1 MPTLTSESLHPC
13 STLINLPIS
22 AAEAELLVSLLRP
35 RAHLLH
41 ELLEVQIQAC
51 EPGDDTWADTQ
62 DALRVANRTL
72 LKVRNVQVQYERQG
86 Q

>member
-1 MPTLTSESLHPC
+1 MPTLTTETLHPC
-13 STLINLPIS
+13 RIVLNLTIT

-51 EPGDDTWADTQ
+51 EPGDDSWADTQ
-62 DALRVANRTL
+62 TALRVANKAL
-72 LKVRNVQVQYERQG
+72 IKMRNLQLQYEQEAA
-86 Q
+86 

>member
-1 MPTLTSESLHPC
+1 MPTLTPETLHPC
-13 STLINLPIS
+13 RLMLNLTIT
-22 AAEAELLVSLLRP
+22 AAEAELFVALLKP

-62 DALRVANRTL
+62 KALRVANRAL
-72 LKVRNVQVQYERQG
+72 IKMRNLQLQYEREAA
-86 Q
+86 

>member
-1 MPTLTSESLHPC
+1 MPTLTTETLHICRPV
-13 STLINLPIS
+13 LNLTIT
-22 AAEAELLVSLLRP
+22 AAEAELFVALLRP

-62 DALRVANRTL
+62 KALRVANRAL
-72 LKVRNVQVQYERQG
+72 IKMRNLQLQYEREAA
-86 Q
+86 

>member
-1 MPTLTSESLHPC
+1 MLNLTI
-13 STLINLPIS
+13 T
-22 AAEAELLVSLLRP
+22 AAEAELFVALLKP

-62 DALRVANRTL
+62 KALRVANRAL
-72 LKVRNVQVQYERQG
+72 IKMRNLQLQYEREAA
-86 Q
+86 